1 MPLLNLFQRQK
12 LAEGLQRTRES
23 WRQGF
28 VALFRTPQPLDDAF
42 WEELQDLLIGAD
54 IGVPTTG
61 YLMETLWERT
71 QRERIN
77 DRTKALAALRET
89 MVALLS
95 APAHTQSSD
104 DASPHIVLVVG
115 VNGTGKTTAI
125 GKLAFLH
132 KQQGR
137 SVLLAAGDTF
147 RAAAIEQL
155 QVWGERAGCDVIA
168 HRPGGDPGAVAFDAC
183 QAARAR
189 GIDVLIVDT
198 AGRLHTKSNLMEEL
212 RKVHRVITR
221 FDPRAPHEVLLVLD
235 ATVGHNGL
243 VQARVFTEAVGVTGV
258 VLTKVDG
265 TAKGGV
271 ALAVSHEL
279 HLPIQYLGT
288 GEGIEDLVPFDPEA
302 FVDALLS

>member
-1 MPLLNLFQRQK
+1 MPFLSLFQRQK

-28 VALFRTPQPLDDAF
+28 ISLFRTPQPLDDAF
-42 WEELQDLLIGAD
+42 WEELQDLLISAD

-71 QRERIN
+71 QKERIH
-77 DRTKALAALRET
+77 DRARALAALRET
-89 MVALLS
+89 MVALLA
-95 APAHTQSSD
+95 APEPVRSTNMAT
-104 DASPHIVLVVG
+104 PHIVLVVG

-132 KQQGR
+132 KQQGK

-155 QVWGERAGCDVIA
+155 QAWGERAGCEVIA

-189 GIDVLIVDT
+189 GIEVLIVDT
-198 AGRLHTKSNLMEEL
+198 AGRLHTKTNLMEEL
-212 RKVHRVITR
+212 RKVQRVISR
-221 FDPRAPHEVLLVLD
+221 FDPQAPHEVLLVLD

-258 VLTKVDG
+258 ILTKVDG

-279 HLPIQYLGT
+279 RLPVLYLGT
-288 GEGIEDLVPFDPEA
+288 GERIEDLVPFDPEA